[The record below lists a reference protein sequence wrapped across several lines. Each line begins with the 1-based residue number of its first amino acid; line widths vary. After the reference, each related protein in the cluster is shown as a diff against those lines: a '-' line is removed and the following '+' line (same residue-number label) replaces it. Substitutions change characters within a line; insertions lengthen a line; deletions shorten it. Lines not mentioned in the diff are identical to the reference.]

1 MTPNWSEDFELESRR
16 HEAGTDAEQAEYD
29 DAQALADDLADK
41 GRAVLVGGNE
51 HECEHPGAALS
62 DDTELPATWH
72 CPDCG
77 INFVEPD
84 TGKWVVTT
92 IQIEATQDDDS
103 SMCKES
109 DEGDGDAD
117 EG

>member
-29 DAQALADDLADK
+29 DAQALADDLAD
-41 GRAVLVGGNE
+41 
-51 HECEHPGAALS
+51 
-62 DDTELPATWH
+62 
-72 CPDCG
+72 
-77 INFVEPD
+77 
-84 TGKWVVTT
+84 
-92 IQIEATQDDDS
+92 TQDDDS

>member
-51 HECEHPGAALS
+51 VLVGGNEHECEHPGFCALRCRSS
-62 DDTELPATWH
+62 D
-72 CPDCG
+72 
-77 INFVEPD
+77 
-84 TGKWVVTT
+84 
-92 IQIEATQDDDS
+92 S
-103 SMCKES
+103 
-109 DEGDGDAD
+109 
-117 EG
+117 